1 LVAAALTFKSAHQVA
16 LLSILAVESAL
27 LLALLL
33 LKSCLLV
40 ASFEQ
45 IAVCCLVALSSLAQI
60 EVLVLGDLGQLA
72 GLLLQLVE
80 VVLSRGNALGVL
92 SILSFLVAVAVAEA
106 IDLLL
111 VSAPLFLKLLE
122 LVASCVNV
130 LAEGV

>member
-1 LVAAALTFKSAHQVA
+1 MGCF
-16 LLSILAVESAL
+16 
-27 LLALLL
+27 
-33 LKSCLLV
+33 
-40 ASFEQ
+40 
-45 IAVCCLVALSSLAQI
+45 VALSSLAQI

-80 VVLSRGNALGVL
+80 VVLSGGNALGVL

-111 VSAPLFLKLLE
+111 VSASLFLKLLE